1 MRMSVVDEIK
11 ARLDIVDV
19 VGSYV
24 QLKKAGRTFKGLCPF
39 HSEKTPSFIVNP
51 ERQTWHCFGACGTGG
66 DIFSF
71 TQRAENVDFPGAL
84 RLLADRAGVEVTPR
98 TPTAQAEDDARTRQY
113 AVNNAAAQFFN
124 SQLAHSPAAA
134 GARAYLEKRQ
144 VDAATCE
151 RFGLGYAPD
160 SWDGLLTALTARN
173 YRVDDLAAAGLVVER
188 EGGGYYDRFR
198 GRLIFPIRDERGQTI
213 GFGGRT
219 LGDGL
224 PKYLNSPQ
232 TLLFDKGALLYGL
245 DLARETIRRVGTVVV
260 VEGYMDVVSLH
271 QRGFQNVVAS
281 LGTALTEAQV
291 SLAARYAPQLV
302 LALDA
307 DSAGNAATLRG
318 LQVAARAVATQKRR
332 MPGPGGRLNTV
343 EKRAIEL
350 RITVLPAGLDPD
362 DLVKQNPAEWER
374 RVAASK
380 PVPEYYFSALVS
392 DLDLNTSTGKEE
404 AAERLLPVIR
414 DELDSP
420 VEQGHYLQWLARL
433 TRVDERQLTQR
444 FRTLGR
450 RSVDHGASP
459 PPMRPAPRSEEP
471 RARET
476 APEVKPRQF
485 GLEEVLLGWLIREPS
500 TMGALQSALAERG
513 LVELTTA
520 DFTAGDNQALF
531 EALAEGRD
539 VSADATLSGHAS
551 AIAEYTARSPSLEGD
566 QLVENAVKV
575 ILRMRRGRRQQE
587 VEQLEFLIAEAR
599 RDGDIIA
606 AERYELRMKYLST
619 EVVRLMSAL
628 YQTGPR

>member
-1 MRMSVVDEIK
+1 MSVVDEIK

-24 QLKKAGRTFKGLCPF
+24 QLKKSGRTFKGLCPF
-39 HSEKTPSFIVNP
+39 HSEKTASFLVNP

-71 TQRAENVDFPGAL
+71 IQRAENVDFPGAL
-84 RLLADRAGVEVTPR
+84 RLLADRAGVEMTPR
-98 TPTAQAEDDARTRQY
+98 TPATQAEDDARARLY
-113 AVNNAAAQFFN
+113 AVNSAAAQFFN
-124 SQLAHSPAAA
+124 SQLLHSPAGDA
-134 GARAYLEKRQ
+134 ARAYLEKRQ
-144 VDAATCE
+144 VDAASGE

-160 SWDGLLTALTARN
+160 SWDSLLTALTARN
-173 YRVDDLAAAGLVVER
+173 HRTDDLAAAGLVVER

-213 GFGGRT
+213 GFGGRS
-219 LGDGL
+219 LGDAL

-232 TLLFDKGALLYGL
+232 TPLFDKGAGLYGL
-245 DLARETIRRVGTVVV
+245 DLARESIRRSGGVVV

-291 SLAARYAPQLV
+291 TLAARHASTLV

-332 MPGPGGRLNTV
+332 LPGQGGRLSTV

-404 AAERLLPVIR
+404 AAERLMPVIR

-433 TRVDERQLTQR
+433 TRVDERQLNQR
-444 FRTLGR
+444 FQALR
-450 RSVDHGASP
+450 RRRAEPSVP
-459 PPMRPAPRSEEP
+459 PAPRGDAP
-471 RARET
+471 RNGDAGET
-476 APEVKPRQF
+476 PAAAVSRRQF
-485 GLEEVLLGWLIREPS
+485 GLEEYLLGLLMREPAA
-500 TMGALQSALAERG
+500 MDALQAALAGQG
-513 LVELTTA
+513 LAALAAA
-520 DFTAGDNQALF
+520 DFDAGDNQALLQALV
-531 EALAEGRD
+531 EARD
-539 VSADATLSGHAS
+539 LSGDTPLGNHSQAV
-551 AIAEYTARSPSLEGD
+551 AAYVGKMPDLAGD
-566 QLVENAVKV
+566 KLVETAAKV
-575 ILRMRRGRRQQE
+575 ALRLRQAKRQQE
-587 VEQLEFLIAEAR
+587 VQQLEFLIAEAR
-599 RDGDIIA
+599 REGDTIA
-606 AERYELRMKYLST
+606 AERYELRMKYLSS
-619 EVVRLMSAL
+619 EVVRLMNAR
-628 YQTGPR
+628 YQASPR

>member
-1 MRMSVVDEIK
+1 MSVVDEIK

-19 VGSYV
+19 VGGYV
-24 QLKKAGRTFKGLCPF
+24 QLKKSGRTFKGLCPF
-39 HSEKTPSFIVNP
+39 HSEKTASFLVNP

-71 TQRAENVDFPGAL
+71 IQRAENVDFPGAL
-84 RLLADRAGVEVTPR
+84 RLLADRAGVEITPR
-98 TPTAQAEDDARTRQY
+98 TPATQAEDDARARLY
-113 AVNNAAAQFFN
+113 AVNSAAAQFFN
-124 SQLAHSPAAA
+124 SQITHSPAAA
-134 GARAYLEKRQ
+134 AARAYLDRRQ
-144 VDAATCE
+144 VDAASVE

-160 SWDGLLTALTARN
+160 SWDALLTALTARN
-173 YRVDDLAAAGLVVER
+173 HRTDDLAAAGLVVER

-213 GFGGRT
+213 GFGGRS
-219 LGDGL
+219 LGDAL

-232 TLLFDKGALLYGL
+232 TMLFDKGAGLYGL
-245 DLARETIRRVGTVVV
+245 DLARDSIRRAGVVVV

-291 SLAARYAPQLV
+291 TLAARHAATLV

-332 MPGPGGRLNTV
+332 MPGQGGRLSTV

-433 TRVDERQLTQR
+433 TRVDERQLAQR
-444 FRTLGR
+444 FRGLGR
-450 RSVDHGASP
+450 K
-459 PPMRPAPRSEEP
+459 PAEP
-471 RARET
+471 RAPTPRNGDASAEGA
-476 APEVKPRQF
+476 APPASRRQF
-485 GLEEVLLGWLIREPS
+485 GLEEYLLGLLMSEPAAL
-500 TMGALQSALAERG
+500 GALQNALTGQG
-513 LVELTTA
+513 LAALTAA
-520 DFTAGDNQALF
+520 DFDAGDNQALLDALG
-531 EALAEGRD
+531 EARD
-539 VSADATLSGHAS
+539 LSGDATLSNHTRAVAAYMEKMPALAGDKVV
-551 AIAEYTARSPSLEGD
+551 ETAT
-566 QLVENAVKV
+566 KV
-575 ILRMRRGRRQQE
+575 ALRIRQGKRQQE
-587 VEQLEFLIAEAR
+587 VQQLEFLIAEAR
-599 RDGDIIA
+599 REGDTLA
-606 AERYELRMKYLST
+606 AERYELRMKYLSS

-628 YQTGPR
+628 YQASPR

>member
-1 MRMSVVDEIK
+1 MSVVDEIK

-24 QLKKAGRTFKGLCPF
+24 QLKKSGRTFKGLCPF
-39 HSEKTPSFIVNP
+39 HSEKTASFIVNQ

-71 TQRAENVDFPGAL
+71 IQRAENVDFPGAL
-84 RLLADRAGVEVTPR
+84 RLLADRAGVEIAPR
-98 TPTAQAEDDARTRQY
+98 SPSVQAEDDLKSRLY
-113 AVNNAAAQFFN
+113 AVNDAAAQFFN
-124 SQLAHSPAAA
+124 SQLMHSPAASS
-134 GARAYLEKRQ
+134 ARAYLEKRQ
-144 VDAATCE
+144 VDAASCD

-173 YRVDDLAAAGLVVER
+173 YRTDDLAAAGLVIER

-219 LGDGL
+219 LGDGV

-232 TLLFDKGALLYGL
+232 TLLFDKGGGLYGL
-245 DLARETIRRVGTVVV
+245 DLARETIRRAGTVVV

-291 SLAARYAPQLV
+291 TLAARYAPSLV

-307 DSAGNAATLRG
+307 DTAGNAATLRG

-332 MPGPGGRLNTV
+332 GIGPGGRLSTV
-343 EKRAIEL
+343 EKRAIDL
-350 RITVLPAGLDPD
+350 RITVLPPGLDPD

-420 VEQGHYLQWLARL
+420 VEKAHYLQWLARL
-433 TRVDERQLTQR
+433 TRVDERQYGERLRELNRRAPHQSTPQPR
-444 FRTLGR
+444 APTPANGQGR
-450 RSVDHGASP
+450 EVT
-459 PPMRPAPRSEEP
+459 PAPPASR
-471 RARET
+471 
-476 APEVKPRQF
+476 RQF
-485 GLEEVLLGWLIREPS
+485 GLEEYVLGLLMREPGS
-500 TMGALQSALAERG
+500 IGVLQNTLTGQGFAA
-513 LVELTTA
+513 LTTA
-520 DFTAGDNQALF
+520 DFNAGDNQALL
-531 EALAEGRD
+531 EALSDNGD
-539 VSADATLSGHAS
+539 VSGDLTLNNHAKAVAAYTESMPGLDGDKLIETAT
-551 AIAEYTARSPSLEGD
+551 
-566 QLVENAVKV
+566 KV
-575 ILRMRRGRRQQE
+575 VLRMRQGKRQQE
-587 VEQLEFLIAEAR
+587 IQQLEFLIAEAR
-599 RDGDIIA
+599 REGDTIA
-606 AERYELRMKYLST
+606 GERYELRMKYLSS
-619 EVVRLMSAL
+619 EMVRLMSAL
-628 YQTGPR
+628 YQASPR

>member
-1 MRMSVVDEIK
+1 MSVVDEIK

-24 QLKKAGRTFKGLCPF
+24 QLNKSGRTFKGLCPF

-71 TQRAENVDFPGAL
+71 IQRIENVDFPGAL
-84 RLLADRAGVEVTPR
+84 RLLADRAGVEIAPR
-98 TPTAQAEDDARTRQY
+98 TSSAKAEDDARTRQY
-113 AVNNAAAQFFN
+113 AVNSAAAEFFN
-124 SQLAHSPAAA
+124 SQLLHSPAAA
-134 GARAYLEKRQ
+134 AARAYLEKRQ

-160 SWDGLLTALTARN
+160 TWDSLLTALTARN
-173 YRVDDLAAAGLVVER
+173 HRADDLAAAGLVVER

-232 TLLFDKGALLYGL
+232 TLLFDKGAGLYGL
-245 DLARETIRRVGTVVV
+245 DLARESIRRVGTVVV

-291 SLAARYAPQLV
+291 TLAARYAPVLV

-318 LQVAARAVATQKRR
+318 LQVAARAVATEKRR

-343 EKRAIEL
+343 EKRLIEL
-350 RITVLPAGLDPD
+350 RITVLPPGLDPD

-420 VEQGHYLQWLARL
+420 VEKGHYLQWLARL

-444 FRTLGR
+444 FQALGR
-450 RSVDHGASP
+450 RLTDYSSP
-459 PPMRPAPRSEEP
+459 QPARAATPKREP
-471 RARET
+471 TNGRDTVSA
-476 APEVKPRQF
+476 AKPRQF
-485 GLEEVLLGWLIREPS
+485 GLEEVLLGWLMREPAALD
-500 TMGALQSALAERG
+500 ALQKALDGQSLAP
-513 LVELTTA
+513 LTAA
-520 DFTAGDNQALF
+520 DFSAGDNQALF
-531 EALAEGRD
+531 ESLAAGDD
-539 VSADATLSGHAS
+539 VNIDTTLSSHAT
-551 AIAEYTARSPSLEGD
+551 AIGEYMNRQPSIDGD
-566 QLVENAVKV
+566 QLVQNAAKV
-575 ILRMRRGRRQQE
+575 ILRMRRVRRQQE

-599 RDGDIIA
+599 REGDIIA

-628 YQTGPR
+628 HQTGAR